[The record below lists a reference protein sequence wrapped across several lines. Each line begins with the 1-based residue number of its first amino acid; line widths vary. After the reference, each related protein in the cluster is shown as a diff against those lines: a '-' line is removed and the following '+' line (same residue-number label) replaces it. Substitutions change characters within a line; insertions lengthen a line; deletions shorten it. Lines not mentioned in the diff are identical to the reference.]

1 MAIRRR
7 GNGWQVRVRGFSE
20 VTVPT
25 RHAAESL
32 ELDLKVRSKLGQA
45 YREHPVQL
53 GVELDG
59 FLERL
64 RTVGGQRGPLSERSI
79 EWYERSLKAWQPLR
93 ARPIPQLRR
102 REIEDLN
109 VSRAAAAPDAARD
122 ELQVLKQALRRARSR
137 GQTVDPEIFEIPP
150 PRHETREGKALT
162 LEQVYELGSWM
173 PEWMS
178 RIVPLASFGGPRL
191 RFWLNVEE
199 GHVDFSEGTL
209 FIPRA
214 LNKTKR
220 DHTVHLTSVEL
231 QLFREQLLARTTFAK
246 KHGLFFAGQKARW
259 ERATFYNTVWW
270 PSLEGAGWKKPGERA
285 ELTFHDLRRTAASLM
300 ARAGID
306 PAVAAARLGHS
317 DGGALFLRT
326 YRFLYPDEQRQQV
339 AKLERM
345 LTGAGGL
352 AWS

>member
-7 GNGWQVRVRGFSE
+7 GNGWQVRVRGFPE

-25 RHAAESL
+25 KHAAETL
-32 ELDLKVRSKLGQA
+32 ELDLRLRSKLGQA
-45 YREHPVQL
+45 YRERPVKL
-53 GVELDG
+53 GQELDG

-64 RTVGGQRGPLSERSI
+64 RTVGGRRGPLSERSL
-79 EWYERSLKAWQPLR
+79 EWYERSLKAWRPLC
-93 ARPIPQLRR
+93 ARSIPQLRR
-102 REIEDLN
+102 REIEDVNLA
-109 VSRAAAAPDAARD
+109 RAATAPDAARD
-122 ELQVLKQALRRARSR
+122 ELQVLKQALRRAQSR
-137 GQTVDPEIFEIPP
+137 GQAVDPEIFEIPP
-150 PRHETREGKALT
+150 PRHEPREGRALT
-162 LEQVYELGSWM
+162 VEQVYELASWM

-178 RIVPLASFGGPRL
+178 RLVPLAAFGGPRL
-191 RFWLNVEE
+191 GFWLNVEE
-199 GHVDFSEGTL
+199 RHVDFTAGTL

-214 LNKTKR
+214 LNKSRR
-220 DHTVHLTSVEL
+220 DHTVHLTGIEL
-231 QLFREQLLARTTFAK
+231 QLFREQLLARTAFAK
-246 KHGLFFAGQKARW
+246 QKRLFFAGRKAPWRR
-259 ERATFYNTVWW
+259 ETFYNSIWW
-270 PSLEGAGWKKPGERA
+270 PALEGASWKKPGERA

-339 AKLERM
+339 AKLER
-345 LTGAGGL
+345 LIAAGGGI